1 VTGTPEANAGSGWPK
16 RSLDDRAVV
25 AYRDAMTTVTQTPAN
40 ERKMAQLT
48 EVLGEMLAEVLR
60 RGFFG
65 TACVELVIQDGT
77 IQSIRR
83 RVERVER

>member
-1 VTGTPEANAGSGWPK
+1 MLTP
-16 RSLDDRAVV
+16 
-25 AYRDAMTTVTQTPAN
+25 MTTLTETPGN
-40 ERKMAQLT
+40 ERKMDQLRAA
-48 EVLGEMLAEVLR
+48 VGEMLAEVLR

-65 TACVELVIQDGT
+65 TAGVEVVVQDGT

>member
-1 VTGTPEANAGSGWPK
+1 MVT
-16 RSLDDRAVV
+16 
-25 AYRDAMTTVTQTPAN
+25 AMTTLTETPGN
-40 ERKMAQLT
+40 ERKMDQLRAA
-48 EVLGEMLAEVLR
+48 VGEMLAEVLR

-65 TACVELVIQDGT
+65 TAGVEVVVQDGT